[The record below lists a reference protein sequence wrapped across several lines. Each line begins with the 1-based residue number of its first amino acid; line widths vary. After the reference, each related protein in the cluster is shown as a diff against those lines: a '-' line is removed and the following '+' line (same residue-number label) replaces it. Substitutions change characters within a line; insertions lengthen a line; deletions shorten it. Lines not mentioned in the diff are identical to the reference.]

1 MSLVELASKLG
12 WNNVRQHRQKLFA
25 FLTQVVIL
33 SLILMGGV
41 SPARAAVTLV
51 SFTATGKPDKVEV
64 EWETGTELDSS
75 GFFVWRSTTENG
87 TYNRVS
93 DFFVSQ
99 GDPVIGAVY
108 KWIDDE
114 IVNNTTY
121 WYKLEA
127 IDLSQNSVF
136 YGPESATPGVQ
147 QPTSTL
153 TLTPTGT
160 QPSPTATSTGSAS
173 QTGTPTAT
181 ATNIIDPTVTRTAT
195 TVAQAPTSTSSG
207 AYPAPRTNTPIPPAA
222 QQAVTQTGFPAP
234 PSPTL
239 PTPTPSPTQVVSATI
254 TLIPY
259 PELTLTF
266 PEGGILLPGKAT
278 STSTQPVVTP
288 QPATGWF
295 PTGGILLVVILVVIW
310 SLLGVWFY
318 LSFQRIQ

>member
-1 MSLVELASKLG
+1 MRL
-12 WNNVRQHRQKLFA
+12 HHQKLFA

-33 SLILMGGV
+33 SLILLGGV
-41 SPARAAVTLV
+41 SPARAAVTLI
-51 SFTATGKPDKVEV
+51 SFTATGEPDRVV
-64 EWETGTELDSS
+64 VRWETGTELNSS
-75 GFFVWRSTTENG
+75 GFFVWRSTSENG
-87 TYNRVS
+87 AYNRVS

-99 GDPVIGAVY
+99 GDPVLGAVY
-108 KWIDDE
+108 SWIDDE

-147 QPTSTL
+147 QPTSTAA
-153 TLTPTGT
+153 LTPTST
-160 QPSPTATSTGSAS
+160 QPSPTATSTTSAN

-181 ATNIIDPTVTRTAT
+181 ATNIIDPTITRTAT
-195 TVAQAPTSTSSG
+195 QATLAPSRTPST

-222 QQAVTQTGFPAP
+222 QQAATQTGFPAP

-318 LSFQRIQ
+318 LSFQRMQ

>member
-1 MSLVELASKLG
+1 VYLL
-12 WNNVRQHRQKLFA
+12 RQKLFA
-25 FLTQVVIL
+25 FLIQVFLL
-33 SLILMGGV
+33 SLLCLGV
-41 SPARAAVTLV
+41 APSARASVTLI
-51 SFTATGKPDKVEV
+51 SFTATGEPDQVVV
-64 EWETGTELDSS
+64 EWETGSESDNS

-99 GDPVIGAVY
+99 GNSLVGAVY
-108 KWIDDE
+108 LWIDDE

-121 WYKLEA
+121 WYKLES
-127 IDLSQNSVF
+127 IDLSQNSLF

-147 QPTSTL
+147 QPTGTL
-153 TLTPTGT
+153 TLTPTST
-160 QPSPTATSTGSAS
+160 QPSPTATSTDPAN

-181 ATNIIDPTVTRTAT
+181 ATNIIDPTITRTALPVT
-195 TVAQAPTSTSSG
+195 AAPTRTPSG
-207 AYPAPRTNTPIPPAA
+207 AYPAPRTNTPVPPAA
-222 QQAVTQTGFPAP
+222 QQAATQTGLPAP

-239 PTPTPSPTQVVSATI
+239 PSPTPSPTQVVSATI

-278 STSTQPVVTP
+278 PTQTPPVETP
-288 QPATGWF
+288 QPSTGWF
-295 PTGGILLVVILVVIW
+295 PSGGILLVVVLVLIW

>member
-1 MSLVELASKLG
+1 
-12 WNNVRQHRQKLFA
+12 VRQKSFI

-33 SLILMGGV
+33 SLIILGGAP
-41 SPARAAVTLV
+41 PARAAVTLV
-51 SFTATGKPDKVEV
+51 SFTATGELNRVVVD
-64 EWETGTELDSS
+64 WETGTEFDSS

-87 TYNRVS
+87 AYNSIS
-93 DFFVSQ
+93 DFIVSK
-99 GDPVIGAVY
+99 GNSMVGAPY
-108 KWIDDE
+108 SWIDE
-114 IVNNTTY
+114 EVVNDTTY

-127 IDLSQNSVF
+127 IDTKQNSVF

-153 TLTPTGT
+153 TLTPT
-160 QPSPTATSTGSAS
+160 ATSTGSAN
-173 QTGTPTAT
+173 QTGTPTAS
-181 ATNIIDPTVTRTAT
+181 ATNIIDPTITRTAT
-195 TVAQAPTSTSSG
+195 PVAQSPTRTASG
-207 AYPAPRTNTPIPPAA
+207 AYPAPRTNTPVPPAA
-222 QQAVTQTGFPAP
+222 QQAATQTGFPAP

-239 PTPTPSPTQVVSATI
+239 PTPTPSPTQVLTATI

-278 STSTQPVVTP
+278 STPTQPVVTP